1 MRRKEIWQK
10 DNISASKIVNSKGLH
25 DGFKVVIGIGKRG
38 QKKGSIVN
46 WRKYFGEEKKKRK
59 PKISK
64 QTVSSMLSSHW

>member
-10 DNISASKIVNSKGLH
+10 DNISVSKIVNSKGLH
-25 DGFKVVIGIGKRG
+25 DGFEVVIGIGRRG
-38 QKKGSIVN
+38 QKKESIVN
-46 WRKYFGEEKKKRK
+46 WRKYSEEKKKRK